1 MWKLLGKLMYLF
13 GLLAMAGLLGAY
25 AASYIDPNVSVLP
38 ALLGVSYPYLLIAN
52 LVFLLY
58 WVLRWKKMAWFELAV
73 ILLGIPA
80 FMTYYGTAEVREAD
94 EPADLA
100 ILSYN
105 VRYFDFY
112 NWSEDKNA
120 RKKLLDY
127 LNGYKGDV
135 ICLQEFSMKFGS
147 ADEKALANR
156 LNTYP
161 YRYIS
166 DNMGI
171 FSRLPIV
178 GQGRLAFPKDDSGS
192 CLYCD
197 LVVGNDTVRV
207 YNVHL
212 ESYRFSTKDRAFVQ
226 GIGKGI
232 KDGELSDGARG
243 LAARFAVATRNR
255 AKQAEQI
262 SRHLCRSPY
271 FVILCGDFNDTPLSY
286 TYRKMK
292 TGLRDAFIEC
302 GRGVGNTYIGEFP
315 SFRIDYILH
324 SPELSAVS
332 YFRDTVALSDHYPV
346 RCRFRME

>member
-1 MWKLLGKLMYLF
+1 MKKVVIYTD
-13 GLLAMAGLLGAY
+13 GAC
-25 AASYIDPNVSVLP
+25 SGNPGP
-38 ALLGVSYPYLLIAN
+38 GG
-52 LVFLLY
+52 
-58 WVLRWKKMAWFELAV
+58 W
-73 ILLGIPA
+73 G
-80 FMTYYGTAEVREAD
+80 
-94 EPADLA
+94 A

-197 LVVGNDTVRV
+197 LAVGNDTVRV